1 MADTIRVL
9 LVDDE
14 AYVVDALK
22 RHIHWKELGMKVVGE
37 AYDGQEGIEKTLQL
51 NPDCIITDITMPQL
65 DGISMIEQLYQM
77 NSHPYFLI
85 YTGYDDFDYAKKA
98 LSYGVSDYILK
109 PALPEEFEAPL
120 EAICSRIREEQIRI
134 IELNRLQKDFE
145 ESKQQLFQPF
155 LDELLEGRILTYEQ
169 FARKDQFFSSM
180 LAEKEYVVIGVHLE
194 NSQDAFA
201 ELEMKQ
207 QLYALYRINSLVLS
221 LIPGTVYSPGFR
233 SNTAYFLCADQTDS
247 YSLDQLVSLCTRILD
262 FCNKID
268 DLNLAVRIGISD
280 IVHSFE
286 EISTAFSQTQICI
299 RESLDNE
306 VMQYTNHCMKG
317 SFCPPLSW
325 IFDKD
330 QLIDAILIG
339 NILAA
344 QQLLEKFFSHVSR
357 LPAPQDIYLTPLL
370 SELIGATTVSLL
382 QHGIQ
387 YDSKAFSLVVQKH
400 STIHEA
406 QIHITEYIQSLIGS
420 IQSRELAKNYQIVHR
435 MIGFTKEHFSEGI
448 TLTEIADQLQFTPN
462 YLSTLFA
469 KSMGISFS
477 QYLAKLRIYKAKE
490 LLDSGKYKVYE
501 VGDMVGYKNPE
512 YFTKV
517 FKEFVGTT
525 PSAYAK

>member
-14 AYVVDALK
+14 EYVVDALK
-22 RHIHWKELGMKVVGE
+22 RHIHWEELGMEIVGE

-51 NPDCIITDITMPQL
+51 SPDCIITDITMPQL

-77 NSHPYFLI
+77 SSHPYFLI
-85 YTGYDDFDYAKKA
+85 YTGYNDFEYAKKA

-120 EAICSRIREEQIRI
+120 KALCNRIRDERNQIM
-134 IELNRLQKDFE
+134 ELDRLQKDFE

-169 FARKDQFFSSM
+169 FARRDQFFSSN
-180 LAEKEYVVIGVHLE
+180 LADKEYVVIGVHLE
-194 NSQDAFA
+194 NSQEDFA

-207 QLYALYRINSLVLS
+207 QLYALYRINSLVIS
-221 LIPGTVYSPGFR
+221 LIPGTVYSSGFR
-233 SNTAYFLCADQTDS
+233 SNTAYFLCANQTDS
-247 YSLDQLVSLCTRILD
+247 YSLDQLVGLSIRILD
-262 FCNKID
+262 FCNRLD

-280 IVHSFE
+280 IVYNFE
-286 EISTAFSQTQICI
+286 EINTAFRQAQDCI
-299 RESLDNE
+299 RECLANE
-306 VMQYTNHCMKG
+306 VMQYTQHCIKAD
-317 SFCPPLSW
+317 CRPLPW
-325 IFDKD
+325 IFDKE

-339 NILAA
+339 NSSVAL
-344 QQLLEKFFSHVSR
+344 QLLDKFFSHVSQ
-357 LPAPQDIYLTPLL
+357 LPAPQDFYLTPLL

-382 QHGIQ
+382 QHGIE
-387 YDSKAFSLVVQKH
+387 YDSKAFSLVIQKH

-406 QIHITEYIQSLIGS
+406 QIHVTEYIQSLIGS
-420 IQSRELAKNYQIVHR
+420 IQSRELAKNYHIVHR
-435 MIGFTKEHFSEGI
+435 MISIAKEHFSDGI
-448 TLTEIADQLQFTPN
+448 TLSEIADQLQFTPN
-462 YLSTLFA
+462 YLSTLFT

-477 QYLAKLRIYKAKE
+477 QYLAKIRIYKAKE

-501 VGDMVGYKNPE
+501 VGDMIGYKNPE